1 MSIRI
6 LHVGDA
12 HLGARCVFLGDEARI
27 RERQQ
32 DFRHAFATA
41 LQFAADPEHRIDLV
55 AVAGDLFDT
64 SAPEPALVEHV
75 AARFRDLRDRGIEVF
90 VVPGTHDTYAD
101 PRSVYRQIDDT
112 FGARVLCGPDMNEPV
127 TIELHG
133 EIIHIYGMAVQQGG
147 PMRPLEEFRRAD
159 GPGCH
164 MGLVHASLVDIRS
177 GDAQPAEPVIS
188 RDEIAR
194 SGLDYLALGHFHNF
208 QRIECGR
215 TVACYPGSIEGKKF
229 GENGSRCVALVE
241 LAAAGVTIEQVQT
254 NRRSLIEIEIE
265 PSREQIGS
273 TRGLVAW
280 IEAHAGSADIV
291 RVRLRG
297 AADFPVDADAVAAGV
312 TDRFFHFE
320 LVDDSSIIGS
330 ARIKRIS
337 AERTVRGMFARKMSA
352 ELDGAVEPD
361 QRAVIERALRIGL
374 VEMGVCENDN
384 VD

>member
-1 MSIRI
+1 MAIRI

-12 HLGARCVFLGDEARI
+12 HLGARCVFLGDESKI

-32 DFRHAFATA
+32 DFRHAFTTA
-41 LQFAADPEHRIDLV
+41 LDFAADPEHKIDLV
-55 AVAGDLFDT
+55 AVAGDLFDAPT
-64 SAPEPALVEHV
+64 PEPALVEYV
-75 AARFRDLRDRGIEVF
+75 AARFRDLRDRGITVF
-90 VVPGTHDTYAD
+90 VVPGTHDTYTD

-133 EIIHIYGMAVQQGG
+133 ETVHVYGMAAQQGG
-147 PMRPLEEFRRAD
+147 SMRPLEAFRRVD

-164 MGLVHASLVDIRS
+164 VGLLHASLVDVRS
-177 GDAQPAEPVIS
+177 GDAPPAEPVIS

-208 QRIECGR
+208 QRIECDQ
-215 TVACYPGSIEGKKF
+215 TVACYPGSIEGRKF

-241 LAAAGVTIEQVQT
+241 LSPAGVTIEQVQT
-254 NRRSLIEIEIE
+254 NRRTIHETELE
-265 PSREQIGS
+265 PAREQIDS
-273 TRGLVAW
+273 TRGLLTW
-280 IEAHAGSADIV
+280 IETHAGSADIV
-291 RVRLRG
+291 RVRLLG
-297 AADFPVDADAVAAGV
+297 AADFAVDAGAVAAGV
-312 TDRFFHFE
+312 TDRFFYFE
-320 LVDDSSIIGS
+320 LVDDSSIVGS
-330 ARIKRIS
+330 ARIKRVS

-352 ELDGAVEPD
+352 ELAGCESPE

-374 VEMGVCENDN
+374 VEMGVCEDDN